1 MVYEEGEKA
10 VEVHVA
16 ASLLVDHVDDRS
28 DFARGEEWPN
38 VLESAADH
46 LHARHAVHALEK
58 LGVIEKDKN
67 GYVLASSP
75 SWAPHLLHT
84 FLT

>member
-28 DFARGEEWPN
+28 DFARGEERPN

-46 LHARHAVHALEK
+46 LHARHAIFDAVVEPT
-58 LGVIEKDKN
+58 
-67 GYVLASSP
+67 SP
-75 SWAPHLLHT
+75 RAAHDACWQCCR
-84 FLT
+84 